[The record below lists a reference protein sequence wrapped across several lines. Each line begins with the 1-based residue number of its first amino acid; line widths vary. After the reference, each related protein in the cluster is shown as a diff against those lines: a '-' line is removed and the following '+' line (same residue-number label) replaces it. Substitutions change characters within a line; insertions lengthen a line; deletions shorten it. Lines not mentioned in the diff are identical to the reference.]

1 MLRASRL
8 VRAAAPARGYAT
20 AADGFASKTTVFES
34 VKPTA
39 SVTFLLKAGARYEQ
53 KPGTAHLLS
62 NFAFTSNG
70 KRSTLGT
77 VRESELYGG
86 ILSSTLSREHLALTA
101 EFMRGDEA
109 FFVDVLTQYLATA
122 QFERHELTES
132 VLAAVA
138 AESAAAEAASATH
151 ALELAHQVA
160 FRSGLGNSLYAD
172 ASAQHNLT
180 VADVASL
187 HSSAVPGLQIL
198 ATGISQDALLAALDK
213 SLASLGKNKGAF
225 SGAGASA
232 SPAKSAYYGGST
244 RVSGHGPS
252 AVFVGF
258 GSTDAAA
265 TPALH
270 ALAAHLNPVP
280 AVKWSAGLGP
290 VASAIAPGVT
300 VRAATLPYSD
310 AALFGLI
317 IEGEA
322 GKLAGAAKA
331 AVEGL
336 KAAAGGVSKED
347 ATRAVAKAR
356 FQLASALES
365 TDGAIASYANGV
377 APTQQ
382 VEAVSALDGASV
394 SKIAGELLKG
404 KATFVAV
411 GDTRVLPYADE
422 VGLTNA

>member
-20 AADGFASKTTVFES
+20 AADSFASKTTVFES

-53 KPGTAHLLS
+53 KPGAAHVLS

-86 ILSSTLSREHLALTA
+86 VLSSTLSREHLALTA

-138 AESAAAEAASATH
+138 AESAAAEAAPSTH

-160 FRSGLGNSLYAD
+160 FRNGLGNSLYAD
-172 ASAQHNLT
+172 AAAQHQLT
-180 VADVASL
+180 VADVAAL
-187 HSSAVPGLQIL
+187 HNSAVPGLQIL
-198 ATGISQDALLAALDK
+198 ATGISQEALLAALDK

-225 SGAGASA
+225 SGTAASA
-232 SPAKSAYYGGST
+232 SPAKSSYFGGST
-244 RVSGHGPS
+244 RVSGHGSS

-270 ALAAHLNPVP
+270 ALAAHLSP
-280 AVKWSAGLGP
+280 APSVKWSTGLGP
-290 VASAIAPGVT
+290 IAAAVTPGVS

-310 AALFGLI
+310 AALFGLL

-356 FQLASALES
+356 FQLSSALES
-365 TDGAIASYANGV
+365 TDGAISAYANGV
-377 APTQQ
+377 APSQQ

-394 SKIAGELLKG
+394 SKVAGELLKG

-422 VGLTNA
+422 IGLTNA